1 MQHIYI
7 QKVIYMYVVNTLI
20 KHWLVLSSG
29 ITGDLSILSF
39 SSIIYIVLR
48 GRVGERERQ
57 TDKQT

>member
-1 MQHIYI
+1 
-7 QKVIYMYVVNTLI
+7 MYVVNTLI